1 MKKFNKFTLIELLV
15 VIAIIAIL
23 AGMLLPALNKARDKA
38 RATTCLSNMKTVG
51 QYIMLYADD
60 FNGYVVPNTLQ
71 ASDKGNVSYPKHLAR
86 GGYIADVADKA
97 DSIGK
102 TNIFDCPLME
112 STTTPYKD
120 RSYVGSAF
128 GSCSRDATVP
138 LLENFH
144 SINIKWPKSS
154 SNNILLLDS
163 CREPGSNTARRQN
176 AEGAGAAAYQ
186 GIHLRHSD
194 RANVCLADGHAEA
207 LSYDDFEPGVA
218 ATTANSWKFGGHH
231 AGSSANKAY
240 VYKASEAGF

>member
-60 FNGYVVPNTLQ
+60 SNGYVVPNTLQ
-71 ASDKGNVSYPKHLAR
+71 ASDAGNVSYPKHLAR
-86 GGYIADVADKA
+86 GGYIADVTDNVNYV
-97 DSIGK
+97 GK

-112 STTTPYKD
+112 STTTPVKG

-128 GSCSRDATVP
+128 GSCNRDKTIP

-144 SINIKWPKSS
+144 TINTKWPKSAS
-154 SNNILLLDS
+154 SNILLLDS
-163 CREPGSNTARRQN
+163 CRQPGSDTARRQN
-176 AEGAGAAAYQ
+176 AEGVGGAPYQ
-186 GIHLRHSD
+186 GVHLRHSD
-194 RANVCLADGHAEA
+194 RANVCMVDGHAEA
-207 LSYDDFEPGVA
+207 LVYDDFEPGVA
-218 ATTANSWKFGGHH
+218 PTTANSWKFGGHYI
-231 AGSSANKAY
+231 GSSGNKTY
-240 VYKASEAGF
+240 IYKAAEAGF